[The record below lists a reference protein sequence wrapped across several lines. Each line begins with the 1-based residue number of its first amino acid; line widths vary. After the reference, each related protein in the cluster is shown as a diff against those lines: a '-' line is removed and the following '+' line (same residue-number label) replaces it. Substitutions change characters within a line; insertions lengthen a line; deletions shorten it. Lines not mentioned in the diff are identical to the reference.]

1 VPYRAEHVGSLL
13 RPARLV
19 EAHRRLYGTDQSSI
33 LPEHREAGLDELH
46 ALEDELIRDVV
57 AKQIDAGVDVVT
69 DGEFRR
75 FLFVN
80 SFYDAVEGV
89 VPSPQPLAFYNETGE
104 AQNYQGPPVIVERL
118 RKVDSPAAREAS
130 FLRALTDH
138 PFKVTFPAGS
148 WWCLPFI
155 YQEGMT
161 DKAYESH
168 DELIEHALELH
179 RELIRDAIDAGAR
192 NVQLD
197 FPAYPFL
204 MDEDWA
210 GTLRQMGADTDLLL
224 ERCVAADSAVVQGMP
239 DGVRF
244 TLHLCRG
251 NWKSRWLT
259 NGSIEPIAEQLFSL
273 PYDAF
278 LVEWENTAREG
289 DYAPLRHVPKGP
301 IVEMGIVSSKVAR
314 VESAEEL
321 LRALESASAYV
332 DVSQLGIC
340 TSCGFAT
347 QSLGGNLLDED
358 AQWLKLEMIGTVADR
373 LWPTR

>member
-1 VPYRAEHVGSLL
+1 MPPRAEHVGSLL

-19 EAHRRLYGTDQSSI
+19 EEHRRLYGEDKSSI

-57 AKQIDAGVDVVT
+57 AKQVAAGVDVVT

-89 VPSPQPLAFYNETGE
+89 VPSPQPLAFSNESGE

-118 RKVDSPAAREAS
+118 RKVDSPAARETAFLAS
-130 FLRALTDH
+130 ITDA

-155 YQEGMT
+155 YREGMT
-161 DKAYESH
+161 DKAYSSH
-168 DELIEHALELH
+168 DELIDHALELH
-179 RELIRDAIDAGAR
+179 RGLIRDAIDAGAR
-192 NVQLD
+192 HVQLD

-210 GTLRQMGADTDLLL
+210 AMLRGLGADTDVLFDK
-224 ERCVAADSAVVQGMP
+224 CIAADKAVVAGMP
-239 DGVRF
+239 EDVHF
-244 TLHLCRG
+244 ALHLCRG

-259 NGSIEPIAEQLFSL
+259 NGSIEPIAERLFEL

-278 LVEWENTAREG
+278 LIEWENTAREG

-301 IVEMGIVSSKVAR
+301 IVQMGIVSSKDAR
-314 VESAEEL
+314 VETEDEL
-321 LRALESASAYV
+321 LRELDEASRYV

-347 QSLGGNLLDED
+347 QSLGANELDES
-358 AQWLKLEMIGTVADR
+358 AQWRKLETIGKVADR
-373 LWPTR
+373 LWPQG